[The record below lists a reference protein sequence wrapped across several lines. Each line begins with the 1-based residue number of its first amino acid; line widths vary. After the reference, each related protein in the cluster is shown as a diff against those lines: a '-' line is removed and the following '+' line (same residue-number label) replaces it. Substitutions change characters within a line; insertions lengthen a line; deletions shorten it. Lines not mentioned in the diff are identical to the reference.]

1 MILGSQK
8 LSPHFSYI
16 IINSFDNQKQ
26 YLESMDSQNTL
37 QQYIISLQNE
47 LSDIESLDPTQMV
60 TKLQQVTNSG
70 L

>member
-1 MILGSQK
+1 
-8 LSPHFSYI
+8 
-16 IINSFDNQKQ
+16 
-26 YLESMDSQNTL
+26 MDSQTL

-60 TKLQQVTNSG
+60 TKIQQVTNSG